1 MTTVSPKSSH
11 ATAIPEIFGYQFV
24 RRIGVG
30 GMGDA
35 VLARQLSLDRH
46 VAIKI
51 LKTLPDVME
60 AEQTLRF
67 EREALMMANLAHPN
81 VVRVYDRGIV
91 EGRPYLVME
100 YVEGG
105 DLRQRMTSEQPMPL
119 EETRRV
125 LADVSTALQFLHSE
139 RILHRDLKPENILI
153 DDQGVAKVT
162 DFGIAVPLAE
172 TGQMTRTGQ
181 IMGTLDYIAPE
192 QRYDH
197 PIDERADQYSLGV
210 LAYEMLTGHKPV
222 GVFPVVSKR
231 NPLAGVAVDR
241 VLSRALQQDADE
253 RYATL
258 AEFTGE
264 LKSALGSA
272 APRQRMVIPA
282 VVTTVLLTLIIAG
295 SMFLAGRGEAGR
307 GGDRPVGA
315 AEAEATATA
324 TGAEATAAAA
334 EATGAGA
341 TAAGEAVESADFV
354 AVVPF
359 DTKRAQS
366 VQFRWAKRLGREVSE
381 LNSLGMT
388 LWLIPVG
395 EFMMGSSR
403 ESIDSLS
410 SDARKRQA
418 ANYVVARLESEL
430 PRHRVRLTGPFDMSS
445 TEVT

>member
-1 MTTVSPKSSH
+1 
-11 ATAIPEIFGYQFV
+11 
-24 RRIGVG
+24 
-30 GMGDA
+30 
-35 VLARQLSLDRH
+35 
-46 VAIKI
+46 
-51 LKTLPDVME
+51 
-60 AEQTLRF
+60 
-67 EREALMMANLAHPN
+67 
-81 VVRVYDRGIV
+81 
-91 EGRPYLVME
+91 
-100 YVEGG
+100 
-105 DLRQRMTSEQPMPL
+105 
-119 EETRRV
+119 
-125 LADVSTALQFLHSE
+125 
-139 RILHRDLKPENILI
+139 
-153 DDQGVAKVT
+153 
-162 DFGIAVPLAE
+162 
-172 TGQMTRTGQ
+172 
-181 IMGTLDYIAPE
+181 
-192 QRYDH
+192 
-197 PIDERADQYSLGV
+197 
-210 LAYEMLTGHKPV
+210 MLTGHKPV

-264 LKSALGSA
+264 LESALGSA

-315 AEAEATATA
+315 AEAEATGTG
-324 TGAEATAAAA
+324 TGAGAGA
-334 EATGAGA
+334 GAGA

-403 ESIDSLS
+403 ESIDSLAL
-410 SDARKRQA
+410 DARQRQA

-445 TEVT
+445 TEVTVAQFREFIESSGYRTDIERSGRGYGRSESKWQRDPRFHWANLGTLVQEDSWPVVNISYYDAQTFCRWLSEREGSRYRLPSEAEWEFACRAGSALSWSSGAGDASLTEYAVHGPGMPSMLSVGTLLPNAFGLFDTSGNVWEWCRDWFAADYYSRSPDANPPGPRQGERRVVRGGSFANLASYQRCAARQGELPDRGRQSIGFRVVREIAIGDSAD